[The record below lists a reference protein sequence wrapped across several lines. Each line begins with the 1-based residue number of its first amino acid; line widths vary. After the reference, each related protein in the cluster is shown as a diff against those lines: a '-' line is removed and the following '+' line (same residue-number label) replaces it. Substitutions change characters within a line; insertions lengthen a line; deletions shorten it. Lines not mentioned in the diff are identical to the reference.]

1 MKELDKFR
9 KFINEEDD
17 RILTGQSR
25 ERQEQ
30 ALEDLQMAI
39 EELEMSGVFDD
50 GDLNKVLDMLSK
62 SYEILSKKYFG
73 Q

>member
-9 KFINEEDD
+9 EFINEEDD

-50 GDLNKVLDMLSK
+50 GDLDKVHDMLSK

-73 Q
+73 

>member
-1 MKELDKFR
+1 MKELNTFR
-9 KFINEEDD
+9 EFINEEDD

-30 ALEDLQMAI
+30 AIEDLQMAI
-39 EELEMSGVFDD
+39 ENLEMSGVYDD
-50 GDLNKVLDMLSK
+50 GGFGRVSDMLNK
-62 SYEILSKKYFG
+62 SYEILSKAYFG